1 MVASP
6 TAQPNHRRLLAGHS
20 LLLVAA
26 ASPGRLA
33 GSTVQGAVEAD
44 PRQLAGLILRSA
56 AEAHHLVKWPPGQA
70 PTE

>member
-6 TAQPNHRRLLAGHS
+6 TAQANHRRLLAGRS

-26 ASPGRLA
+26 ASPRRLA
-33 GSTVQGAVEAD
+33 GFTLQGAVEAD

-56 AEAHHLVKWPPGQA
+56 AEANHLLKWPPGQA
-70 PTE
+70 PIE